1 MTKSVQELLDSF
13 DRLSESERRKAAS
26 EIQRREP
33 DELKLVDVIQLER
46 LIEDAGLNGTQKE
59 YLRKRWLHQIR
70 WWDGRAWGARKN
82 YFRLRVI
89 IVLGGVLVPFLTT
102 ASFGQSIQPWVRRA
116 AAVVSLVVA
125 ACAALEALYGWG
137 AIWLEKRRAAELLKV
152 EGWLLL
158 HNGGRYK
165 GQTEANAFPEFVSEV
180 ESQIAAE
187 VGEYIAVAQSA
198 QTRPNAAPTG
208 QPERGK
214 PPNTPLSPTSGP
226 DTKA

>member
-1 MTKSVQELLDSF
+1 MTNSVQELLDGF
-13 DRLSESERRKAAS
+13 DRLSESERREAAS
-26 EIQRREP
+26 EILRRKS

-46 LIEDAGLNGTQKE
+46 LIEDSGLNENQKE

-70 WWDGRAWGARKN
+70 WWDSRAWGARKK

-89 IVLGGVLVPFLTT
+89 IVVGGVLVPFLTT
-102 ASFGQSIQPWVRRA
+102 ASFREPIEPWIRRS

-158 HNGGRYK
+158 HKGGRYK
-165 GQTEANAFPEFVSEV
+165 DQSEANAFPEFVTEV

-187 VGEYIAVAQSA
+187 VGEYLAAAQPG
-198 QTRPNAAPTG
+198 QMGRKPG
-208 QPERGK
+208 QPERDQ
-214 PPNTPLSPTSGP
+214 PPNTPLPPTSGP
-226 DTKA
+226 DTQG